1 MSKYKKNYVKCCYIC
16 SPYRGNAFERIRN
29 RRYARYLTAKAIKMG
44 YAPITPHLYIAQ
56 VLNDKIPE
64 ERKQGLEVGLKL
76 LRPCKYIL
84 IGRKYGISEGM
95 KAEIKEARAA
105 GKIIITIGGR
115 K

>member
-1 MSKYKKNYVKCCYIC
+1 MECCYIC
-16 SPYRGNAFERIRN
+16 SPYRGNVFKRIRN
-29 RRYARYLTAKAIKMG
+29 RRYARYLTKKAIRMG

-84 IGRKYGISEGM
+84 IGKKYGISEGM
-95 KAEIKEARAA
+95 KAEIEEAAAA
-105 GKIIITIGGR
+105 GKKIIML
-115 K
+115 